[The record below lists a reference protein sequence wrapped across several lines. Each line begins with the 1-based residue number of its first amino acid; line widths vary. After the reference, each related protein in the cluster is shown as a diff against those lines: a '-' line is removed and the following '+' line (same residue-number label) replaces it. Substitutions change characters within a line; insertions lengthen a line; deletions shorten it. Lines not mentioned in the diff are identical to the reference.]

1 MKLKRKSIFQRCTEN
16 KNKSCL
22 WQGRR
27 IRAKGSLHNICGT
40 KDLRYHTTKELKGM
54 SFTMYGVAW
63 MESIICRWTTPY
75 RSKAYSLMYIPFMCR
90 KPAARHQNK
99 ISSRTNA
106 KVPHLL
112 EWKMAWSTDSVAFT
126 CKGFYFLCNVN
137 NKAQGWFWSTSTE
150 DKSSYMKQN
159 FSEETW
165 ILPRYKC
172 GNLMMSPLIYM
183 IMQMQM
189 PPEDD
194 TDDKRKTRGQ
204 ITGIKVIEYLF
215 YMVTSNVHHKCVKLS
230 VNSSSNSVIK
240 KTFIRRNHEDDH
252 REALKIN

>member
-1 MKLKRKSIFQRCTEN
+1 
-16 KNKSCL
+16 
-22 WQGRR
+22 
-27 IRAKGSLHNICGT
+27 
-40 KDLRYHTTKELKGM
+40 
-54 SFTMYGVAW
+54 
-63 MESIICRWTTPY
+63 
-75 RSKAYSLMYIPFMCR
+75 
-90 KPAARHQNK
+90 
-99 ISSRTNA
+99 
-106 KVPHLL
+106 
-112 EWKMAWSTDSVAFT
+112 
-126 CKGFYFLCNVN
+126 
-137 NKAQGWFWSTSTE
+137 
-150 DKSSYMKQN
+150 
-159 FSEETW
+159 
-165 ILPRYKC
+165 
-172 GNLMMSPLIYM
+172 MMSPLIYM